1 MRDTK
6 CTTWS

>member
-6 CTTWS
+6 LPF

>member
-6 CTTWS
+6 K